1 MALDFRKWVKGILI
15 QNESDKSKEVRLT
28 VDNSAATSTN
38 TTLVAKQTA
47 NRSLDLPNTSGTLVE
62 KDFVQTLTNKTID
75 GDDNTVQDLALTSLK
90 TVIGDADK
98 FVSRDASG
106 IVVSTKAVPVG
117 TVIGTTDTQTLTNK
131 SIDADSNTITN
142 IDNADIKAA
151 ANIAL
156 TKLAAVTASRAI
168 ESDASGNLVASTVTS
183 TELQSLAGITGTVV
197 STTGTQTL
205 TNKTIDADLNTI
217 TNIENADIKAGANIA
232 LNKLAA
238 TTVSRALVSDASGV
252 ITPATTTSTEIGFV
266 NGVTSA
272 IQTQLNAK
280 QASGN
285 YITSLTGDATA
296 SGPGAASVTLA
307 NTAVTPGSYTAADIT
322 VDSKGRITSAANGS
336 GGLTTLTTDGD
347 LLTRS
352 GGTNIRLG
360 IGSTGSVLKV
370 SSALPSWLAPGTS
383 GTALVSTGSD
393 TTYGYPAQLS
403 TASGSAPSYAAR
415 AFVLFN
421 LTGGIENSGNVT
433 SVTDVSTSIKN
444 INFTTAMPTVSYCPI
459 LTIRQSTGATYAA
472 SLTFTAA
479 SSTST
484 LVMFNVNEGTNVSG
498 WAVTVVV

>member
-1 MALDFRKWVKGILI
+1 MANTPKGFTKGIAV
-15 QNESDKSKEVRLT
+15 QNETDRSKRLLID
-28 VDNSAATSTN
+28 VDNAASSGTST
-38 TTLVAKQTA
+38 TLKSNQTL
-47 NRSLDLPNTSGTLVE
+47 NRTLTLPNVSGELVE
-62 KDFVQTLTNKTID
+62 KDAVQTLTNKTID
-75 GDDNTVQDLALTSLK
+75 GDVNTVQDLSLSSLK
-90 TVIGDADK
+90 TVLADADK
-98 FVSRDASG
+98 FVSRDVSG
-106 IVVSTKAVPVG
+106 QVVATKAVPTG
-117 TVIGTTDTQTLTNK
+117 TVVGNTDTQTLTNK
-131 SIDADSNTITN
+131 TIDADSNTITN

-156 TKLAAVTASRAI
+156 TKLAAVTASRVI
-168 ESDASGNLVASTVTS
+168 ESDVSGNLVASTITS
-183 TELQSLAGITGTVV
+183 TELQALSGVSGSLV
-197 STTGTQTL
+197 STAATQTL

-217 TNIENADIKAGANIA
+217 TNIENADIKAAANIA
-232 LNKLAA
+232 LTKLAA
-238 TTVSRALVSDASGV
+238 TTVSRALVSDSSGV
-252 ITPATTTSTEIGFV
+252 ISPATTTSTEIGFV

-272 IQTQLNAK
+272 IQTQINTK
-280 QASGN
+280 QTRSV
-285 YITSLTGDATA
+285 LTTKGDLYVATA
-296 SGPGAASVTLA
+296 SDTVTRQGVGTNGQVL
-307 NTAVTPGSYTAADIT
+307 SADSAEAT
-322 VDSKGRITSAANGS
+322 GVKWVDP
-336 GGLTTLTTDGD
+336 GGLTTLTTNGD

-352 GGTNIRLG
+352 AGANIRLG

-370 SSALPSWLAPGTS
+370 TSGLPAWLAPGTS

-444 INFTTAMPTVSYCPI
+444 INFTTAMPTVSYCPT
-459 LTIRQSTGATYAA
+459 LTIRQSAGATYAA

-479 SSTST
+479 STTST